1 MKRVTTLLIAA
12 LVVIALF
19 ATIAAARGDFCT
31 ECNNGE
37 VRLLR
42 TDGPRY
48 RYYTKACMHGHVG
61 VRDSVKEEYYIYYYG
76 CNNCDYSFTVEST
89 TNITVTCPQGQPP
102 LN

>member
-42 TDGPRY
+42 TAGPFSRTYSEPCHYGAIGKFDTVTERY
-48 RYYTKACMHGHVG
+48 RV
-61 VRDSVKEEYYIYYYG
+61 YYYG
-76 CNNCDYSFTVEST
+76 CNNCSYAFDYESIEST
-89 TNITVTCPQGQPP
+89 SVNCPHGIY
-102 LN
+102 N

>member
-42 TDGPRY
+42 TAGPFSRTY
-48 RYYTKACMHGHVG
+48 
-61 VRDSVKEEYYIYYYG
+61 SG
-76 CNNCDYSFTVEST
+76 CNNCSYAFDYESIEST
-89 TNITVTCPQGQPP
+89 SVSCPHGIY
-102 LN
+102 N

>member
-42 TDGPRY
+42 TAGPFSR
-48 RYYTKACMHGHVG
+48 T
-61 VRDSVKEEYYIYYYG
+61 
-76 CNNCDYSFTVEST
+76 YS
-89 TNITVTCPQGQPP
+89 
-102 LN
+102 

>member
-31 ECNNGE
+31 ECNGE

-42 TDGPRY
+42 TAGPFSRTYSEPCHYGAIGEFDTVTERY
-48 RYYTKACMHGHVG
+48 RV
-61 VRDSVKEEYYIYYYG
+61 YYYG
-76 CNNCDYSFTVEST
+76 CNNCSYAFDYESIENT
-89 TNITVTCPQGQPP
+89 HVRCPHGIY
-102 LN
+102 N

>member
-42 TDGPRY
+42 TAGPFSRTYSEPCHYGAIGEFDAVTERY
-48 RYYTKACMHGHVG
+48 RV
-61 VRDSVKEEYYIYYYG
+61 YYYG
-76 CNNCDYSFTVEST
+76 CNNCSYAFDYESIENT
-89 TNITVTCPQGQPP
+89 HVRCPHGIY
-102 LN
+102 N